1 MTTLNNYYNFS
12 QTPFS
17 RAIPADTLFPSRGH
31 QEIQGR
37 LAFALSDRFPALI
50 TGDIGTGKSTAV
62 RAFVHSLDHN
72 LHPLVYLSNPR
83 LNTATLYSQILLALQ
98 VEPAH
103 AFTRLL
109 PQLHDTLQNLARKN
123 RYPLLVID
131 EAHLLPSELFDQL
144 RFLLNHDFDAN
155 SLLTLVLVGQPDL
168 AAKLRFAPYQA
179 LNQRIAVRYS
189 LPTLDLEETA
199 AYVKHQLKLA
209 SFGNQQLF
217 SDSFVASLH
226 DHAKG
231 VPRLI
236 NNICRAALLLGA
248 TENKQI
254 LDETDLKR
262 VLLDLNGQ
270 LD

>member
-1 MTTLNNYYNFS
+1 V
-12 QTPFS
+12 P
-17 RAIPADTLFPSRGH
+17 LFLG
-31 QEIQGR
+31 
-37 LAFALSDRFPALI
+37 
-50 TGDIGTGKSTAV
+50 IGLGKSTAL

-72 LHPLVYLSNPR
+72 LHPLVYLANPR

-98 VEPAH
+98 VEPTH
-103 AFTRLL
+103 TFTRLL
-109 PQLHDTLQNLARKN
+109 PQLRDTLQNLARKN

-144 RFLLNHDFDAN
+144 RFLLNDDFDAN

-179 LNQRIAVRYS
+179 LNQRIAVRYA
-189 LPTLDLEETA
+189 LPPLDLEETA
-199 AYVKHQLKLA
+199 AYVKHQLRVA
-209 SFGNQQLF
+209 GYNQQLF
-217 SDSFVASLH
+217 SDAFVAALH

-262 VLLDLNGQ
+262 VLLDFNGQ
-270 LD
+270 LG

>member
-1 MTTLNNYYNFS
+1 MTLINNYYNFS
-12 QTPFS
+12 KTPFS
-17 RAIPADTLFPSRGH
+17 RSIPTADLFPSRGH

-50 TGDIGTGKSTAV
+50 TGDIGTGKSTAL
-62 RAFVHSLDHN
+62 RAFVHSLDHK
-72 LHPLVYLSNPR
+72 LHPLVYLPNPR
-83 LNTATLYSQILLALQ
+83 LNIPTLFSQILLALK

-109 PQLHDTLQNLARKN
+109 PQLQDTLQDLARKN
-123 RYPLLVID
+123 RYPLLVVD
-131 EAHLLPSELFDQL
+131 EAHLLPAELFDQL
-144 RFLLNHDFDAN
+144 RFLLNDDFDAN
-155 SLLTLVLVGQPDL
+155 SLLTLVLLGQPDL
-168 AAKLRFAPYQA
+168 TPKLRFAPYQA
-179 LNQRIAVRYS
+179 LNQRIAVRFS
-189 LPTLDLEETA
+189 LLPLDLEETA
-199 AYVKHQLKLA
+199 AYVKHQLRVVD
-209 SFGNQQLF
+209 FNQQLF
-217 SDSFVASLH
+217 SDAFVAALH
-226 DHAKG
+226 HHVKG

-254 LDETDLKR
+254 LDEIDLKR

>member
-1 MTTLNNYYNFS
+1 LTDFCRRFSSFYYK
-12 QTPFS
+12 TP
-17 RAIPADTLFPSRGH
+17 
-31 QEIQGR
+31 
-37 LAFALSDRFPALI
+37 
-50 TGDIGTGKSTAV
+50 
-62 RAFVHSLDHN
+62 
-72 LHPLVYLSNPR
+72 NPR

-98 VEPAH
+98 VEPTH
-103 AFTRLL
+103 TFTRLL
-109 PQLHDTLQNLARKN
+109 PQLRDTLQNLARKN

-144 RFLLNHDFDAN
+144 RFLLNDDFDAN

-179 LNQRIAVRYS
+179 LNQRIAVRYA
-189 LPTLDLEETA
+189 LPPLDLEETA
-199 AYVKHQLKLA
+199 AYVKHQLRVA
-209 SFGNQQLF
+209 GYNQQLF
-217 SDSFVASLH
+217 SDAFVAALH

-262 VLLDLNGQ
+262 VLLDFNGH
-270 LD
+270 LG

>member
-17 RAIPADTLFPSRGH
+17 RNIPADNLFPSRGH

-37 LAFALSDRFPALI
+37 LAFALSDRFPTLI
-50 TGDIGTGKSTAV
+50 TGDIGTGKSTAL

-72 LHPLVYLSNPR
+72 LHPLVYLANPR
-83 LNTATLYSQILLALQ
+83 LNVTTLYAQILLALH

-103 AFTRLL
+103 AFTHLL

-144 RFLLNHDFDAN
+144 RFLLNDDFDAN
-155 SLLTLVLVGQPDL
+155 SLLTLILVGQPDL

-179 LNQRIAVRYS
+179 LNQRIAVRFS
-189 LPTLDLEETA
+189 LPPLDLEETA
-199 AYVKHQLKLA
+199 AYLKHHLLIA
-209 SFGNQQLF
+209 DYNQQLF
-217 SDSFVASLH
+217 SDAFVAALH

-231 VPRLI
+231 IPRLI

-254 LDETDLKR
+254 LDEIDLKR

-270 LD
+270 LA

>member
-1 MTTLNNYYNFS
+1 MTLLNNYYNFS
-12 QTPFS
+12 KTPFS
-17 RAIPADTLFPSRGH
+17 RSIPTTDLFPSDGH

-50 TGDIGTGKSTAV
+50 TGDIGTGKSTAL

-72 LHPLVYLSNPR
+72 LHPLVYLPNPR
-83 LNTATLYSQILLALQ
+83 LNVATLYSQILLALK

-109 PQLHDTLQNLARKN
+109 PQLLDTLKNMARKN
-123 RYPLLVID
+123 RFPLLVID

-144 RFLLNHDFDAN
+144 RFLLNDDFDAN
-155 SLLTLVLVGQPDL
+155 SLLTLVLLGQPDL
-168 AAKLRFAPYQA
+168 SAKLKFAPYLA
-179 LNQRIAVRYS
+179 LNQRIAVRFTL
-189 LPTLDLEETA
+189 LPLDLAETA
-199 AYVKHQLKLA
+199 AYIKHHLHVVD
-209 SFGNQQLF
+209 FNQQLF
-217 SDSFVASLH
+217 SDAFVSSLH
-226 DHAKG
+226 HHVKG

-262 VLLDLNGQ
+262 VLLDFNGL

>member
-1 MTTLNNYYNFS
+1 MTMLNNYYNFS

-17 RAIPADTLFPSRGH
+17 RAISAVDLFPAHGH

-37 LAFALSDRFPALI
+37 LAFALQERLPALI
-50 TGDIGTGKSTAV
+50 TGDIGTGKSTAL

-72 LHPLVYLSNPR
+72 LHPLVYLPNPR
-83 LNTATLYSQILLALQ
+83 LNVAALYSQILLALQ
-98 VEPAH
+98 VEPVH
-103 AFTRLL
+103 TFTRLL

-123 RYPLLVID
+123 RYPLLVVD
-131 EAHLLPSELFDQL
+131 EAHLLPSDLFDQL
-144 RFLLNHDFDAN
+144 RFLLNDGFDAN

-179 LNQRIAVRYS
+179 LNQRIAVRYT
-189 LPTLDLEETA
+189 LPPLDLEQTA
-199 AYVKHQLKLA
+199 AYVKHHLRVA
-209 SFGNQQLF
+209 AFNNQLF
-217 SDSFVASLH
+217 SDAFVADLH
-226 DHAKG
+226 HHAKG

-248 TENKQI
+248 TEHKQI